1 MLKQGIGLSVLAPEI
16 SLSSLSVSLVS
27 WAETTWAVNMRSF
40 TEEKFDILKHNN
52 LNSAK
57 EGRGVLVIQIGVNE
71 QVMYMHW
78 SGAASTILDMCSL
91 YDSIG
96 ECHAMEN

>member
-1 MLKQGIGLSVLAPEI
+1 MRKIG
-16 SLSSLSVSLVS
+16 
-27 WAETTWAVNMRSF
+27 F
-40 TEEKFDILKHNN
+40 
-52 LNSAK
+52 
-57 EGRGVLVIQIGVNE
+57 NE
-71 QVMYMHW
+71 QVLYMHW